1 MIWCLLE
8 HWYILSDAE
17 KMKEICIFLLIII
30 TFITI
35 NFWIKQIKRKYMNE
49 VLKSENK
56 ILKFIFNRIL

>member
-1 MIWCLLE
+1 MIWCFLE
-8 HWYILSDAE
+8 RWYILSDAE

>member
-1 MIWCLLE
+1 MIWCFLE

>member
-1 MIWCLLE
+1 MTWCLLE
-8 HWYILSDAE
+8 HWYTLSYAE
-17 KMKEICIFLLIII
+17 KMKESCIFLLIII

-35 NFWIKQIKRKYMNE
+35 NFWIEQIKRKYMNE